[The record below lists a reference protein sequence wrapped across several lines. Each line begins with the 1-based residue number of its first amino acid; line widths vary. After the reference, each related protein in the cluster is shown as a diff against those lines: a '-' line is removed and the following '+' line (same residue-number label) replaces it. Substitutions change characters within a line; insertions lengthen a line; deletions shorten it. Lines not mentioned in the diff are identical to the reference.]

1 MIITKTPLRVSF
13 FGGGTDFPEYFA
25 KKGGAVLGTAI
36 DKYVYLSVMR
46 FPSELFDYSVRLAY
60 RKVECVSD
68 VAHIEHAPFREIL
81 RHCGIDKNVEINVAA
96 DLPSFSGLGT
106 SSSFTVGLIKALH
119 AYQGRHIG
127 ALELAT
133 QAIKIE
139 REVLHE
145 AVGCQD
151 QAFAAFGGFN
161 VIQFS
166 GPDNINV
173 ERVVIGHDRLQELD
187 GSLMMFFTGLTRRA
201 QEVEKSKL
209 KNLAAIEDNLGRMRR
224 LVDEAH
230 DLLTSNRSLAEFG
243 ALLDRTWHEKRNLD
257 PAVSNIRIDQ
267 MYDTARKAGAL
278 GGKLLGAGGGG
289 FLLFYVPPERQS
301 RVRSALAGYHE
312 IEFSV
317 NAPGSSVIHS

>member
-13 FGGGTDFPEYFA
+13 FGGGTDFPEYFSRN
-25 KKGGAVLGTAI
+25 GGAVLGTAI

-46 FPSELFDYSVRLAY
+46 FPSELFDYTVRLAY

-68 VAHIEHAPFREIL
+68 VAKIEHAPFREIL
-81 RHCGIDKNVEINVAA
+81 RHCGIEKNVEINVAA

-106 SSSFTVGLIKALH
+106 SSSFTVGLIKALN
-119 AYQGRHIG
+119 AYEGRHIS
-127 ALELAT
+127 ALELAM

-151 QAFAAFGGFN
+151 QTFAAFGGFN
-161 VIQFS
+161 MIQFS
-166 GPDNINV
+166 GPDTINV

-187 GSLMMFFTGLTRRA
+187 GCLMMFFTGLTRRA

-209 KNLAAIEDNLGRMRR
+209 KNLAAIQESLGRMLR

-230 DLLTSNRSLAEFG
+230 TLLTGNRSLSEFG
-243 ALLDRTWHEKRNLD
+243 ILLDRTWKEKRSLD
-257 PAVSNIRIDQ
+257 AAVSNPQIDH
-267 MYDTARKAGAL
+267 MYDIAMKAGAL

-289 FLLFYVPPERQS
+289 FLLFYVPIERQP
-301 RVRSALAGYHE
+301 RVRAALADYHE
-312 IEFSV
+312 IEFSI

>member
-13 FGGGTDFPEYFA
+13 FGGGTDFPEYFSRN
-25 KKGGAVLGTAI
+25 GGAVLGTAI

-46 FPSELFDYSVRLAY
+46 FPSELFDYTVRLAY

-68 VAHIEHAPFREIL
+68 VAKIEHAPFREIL
-81 RHCGIDKNVEINVAA
+81 RHCGIEKNVEINVAA

-106 SSSFTVGLIKALH
+106 SSSFTVGLIKALN
-119 AYQGRHIG
+119 AYEGRHIS

-151 QAFAAFGGFN
+151 QTFAAFGGFN

-166 GPDNINV
+166 GPDRINV
-173 ERVVIGHDRLQELD
+173 ERVVIGHDRLTELD
-187 GSLMMFFTGLTRRA
+187 GCLMMFFTGLTRRA

-209 KNLAAIEDNLGRMRR
+209 KNLAAIQESLGRMLR

-230 DLLTSNRSLAEFG
+230 ALLTSNRSLSEFG
-243 ALLDRTWHEKRNLD
+243 ILLDRTWKEKRSLD
-257 PAVSNIRIDQ
+257 AAVSNPQIDH
-267 MYDTARKAGAL
+267 MYDVAMKAGAL

-289 FLLFYVPPERQS
+289 FLLFYVPIERQP
-301 RVRSALAGYHE
+301 RVRAALADYHE
-312 IEFSV
+312 IEFSI

>member
-13 FGGGTDFPEYFA
+13 FGGGTDFPEYFSR
-25 KKGGAVLGTAI
+25 KGGAVLGTAI

-60 RKVECVSD
+60 RKVECVTD

-81 RHCGIDKNVEINVAA
+81 RHCGIEKNVEINVAA

-106 SSSFTVGLIKALH
+106 SSSFTVGLIKALN
-119 AYQGRHIG
+119 AYGGRHIS
-127 ALELAT
+127 ALDLAT
-133 QAIKIE
+133 QAINIE

-145 AVGCQD
+145 AVGFQD
-151 QAFAAFGGFN
+151 QTFAAFGGFN

-173 ERVVIGHDRLQELD
+173 ERVVVGHDRLQELD
-187 GSLMMFFTGLTRRA
+187 QSLMMFFTGLTRRA
-201 QEVEKSKL
+201 QDVEKSKL
-209 KNLAAIEDNLGRMRR
+209 KNLVAIEENLGRMQR
-224 LVDEAH
+224 LVEEAH
-230 DLLTSNRSLAEFG
+230 SSLTSNRSLSEFG
-243 ALLDRTWHEKRNLD
+243 ALLDKTWKEKRSLD
-257 PAVSNIRIDQ
+257 PAVSNAQIDH
-267 MYDTARKAGAL
+267 MYDVAMTAGAL

-289 FLLFYVPPERQS
+289 FLLFFVPPERKAK
-301 RVRSALAGYHE
+301 VRAALADYHE
-312 IEFSV
+312 IGFSI